1 MKTTKGKEAQREMTL
16 KEWLRQTKNCPE
28 KANHLDAL
36 ANQAERQRE
45 MDEDVS
51 IDEHF
56 NAKANH

>member
-1 MKTTKGKEAQREMTL
+1 MTF
-16 KEWLRQTKNCPE
+16 KEWLRQTKNCPT

-51 IDEHF
+51 IDTREIT
-56 NAKANH
+56 KAN